1 MESVPTLGS
10 FLNILSLRSAE
21 VIIAPVMNSNIISA
35 FPYAIS
41 LADANSLPL

>member
-10 FLNILSLRSAE
+10 FLNIISLSSSE

-35 FPYAIS
+35 FPHTIS
-41 LADANSLPL
+41 LADMNILSL